1 MKNKFDK
8 LLELLRAD
16 TTPKTVIAKKL
27 GIPYQR
33 IQGWLHKN
41 ARPSAED
48 SEKLLKYYEIKD
60 SPPSEMD
67 AV

>member
-1 MKNKFDK
+1 MKNKFD
-8 LLELLRAD
+8 ELLRKLRED
-16 TTPKTVIAKKL
+16 DTPKSVIAKKL

-33 IQGWLHKN
+33 MQGWLHKN